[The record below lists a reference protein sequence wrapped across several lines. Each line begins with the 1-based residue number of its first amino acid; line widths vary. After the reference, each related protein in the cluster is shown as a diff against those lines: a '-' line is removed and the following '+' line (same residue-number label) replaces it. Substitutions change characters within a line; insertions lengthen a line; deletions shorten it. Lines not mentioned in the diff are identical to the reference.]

1 METFTAKVRKDKK
14 GYSTLAIPPHVSE
27 KLEKK
32 QKIRVDIRDYNNDR

>member
-14 GYSTLAIPPHVSE
+14 GYATLAVPPHVSE

-32 QKIRVDIRDYNNDR
+32 QKLIVDIRDYSNDR